1 MIPHVSRL
9 LELWRIAAHYRL
21 DTLFPADELP
31 VKAKHALNIIKMHP
45 AAWSSRERKNPLKLK
60 EALEDMGPLAIKLG
74 QLLSTRRD
82 LIPPE
87 ILAQLVLLQDQVKPF
102 DGEVAKQRIQDSLKA
117 DVNTLFAALMINHLQ
132 QPQLHKSIQRR
143 YMMDV
148 KLLLKLLVQTFV
160 AKFYKT
166 LKFWLG

>member
-1 MIPHVSRL
+1 
-9 LELWRIAAHYRL
+9 
-21 DTLFPADELP
+21 
-31 VKAKHALNIIKMHP
+31 
-45 AAWSSRERKNPLKLK
+45 
-60 EALEDMGPLAIKLG
+60 
-74 QLLSTRRD
+74 
-82 LIPPE
+82 
-87 ILAQLVLLQDQVKPF
+87 
-102 DGEVAKQRIQDSLKA
+102 
-117 DVNTLFAALMINHLQ
+117 MINHLQ